1 MKKILLI
8 YCFTLLQIGYL
19 KSQTVFCS
27 DPNSVKVKVQI
38 QPDLVAASQTSWVI
52 LSSTGDTLKKGTIN
66 SDSICVPKNQCIKF
80 IIRDNASNG
89 LCCSTGTGFY
99 KLFYDGVLVRG
110 AYKFKAS
117 ETTNMGCSACTS
129 DATKTRLRIYINGDK
144 YPEET
149 NWSITNSN
157 ADTLAKGKDFGDTVC
172 VPKNAC
178 IKFTIRDRYNDGLCC
193 NNGIGNYAVYADTGL
208 LFYGSNFGSKA
219 EHLYG
224 CPPGFDCS
232 SAVPVA
238 VNDTL
243 TTTYDDH
250 WYKYKADST
259 GSYLLTT
266 CDLGNNCQTKLWVY
280 DYCLGLVPTEN
291 NAGTFAYSAVGCG
304 INAKLP
310 MVLTKN
316 SIYYFRVGDNAN
328 NCNLGIKWTLK
339 YNGPVVGCMD
349 PGSCTY
355 NPIATVNNSAQCLYS
370 PDTNCPKQPDL
381 MVDNQLLKTSFVFDS
396 LTNNDQCFVQE
407 GCMKGY
413 GKRYLVKFSTKIE
426 NIGEADYYIGRPP
439 TDRNRQYESW
449 IWDPC
454 HAHWHYK
461 GYAEY
466 VLFDKNSNPIPAGF
480 KAGFCVMDINCTL
493 GGGTPK
499 YNCSRQGISA
509 GCGDIY
515 SSSLK
520 CQWVDI
526 TDVDTGRYTLVAR
539 VNWDNSPDTLGRIES
554 NRFNNWG
561 QMCMHITKNAT
572 GRRFVK
578 LLPTCVNYVD
588 CNGEIFGSAKR
599 DCEGICEGLALKGDL
614 NGDTIVNNTDLSK
627 LIQGVRDS
635 SLALNHC
642 RDLFRDQAV
651 NVADIQSL
659 RQCFMERADT
669 SLIQKPACEFKNA
682 IVNNTKSAKISID
695 SVNLSQGYVDLSI
708 ENPFDEI
715 IAFQLRLAGLSIDS
729 VKSIGLGDSG
739 IVALNFNRN
748 GLIFGNLFKNKIE
761 RHQNSTPFLRVYFDS
776 TFGSNI
782 CISKIHVVMNQVNEL
797 INKVAGA
804 CKDIGVVTFV
814 EQGKGKTGVRM
825 IPNPFSTQTK
835 LYFPNP
841 EKLVYSL
848 SIRDLNGK
856 LLRQKESIS
865 GSEITIERSN
875 LAPGIYFFQLSGKQN
890 FSGRMV
896 IQ

>member
-1 MKKILLI
+1 
-8 YCFTLLQIGYL
+8 
-19 KSQTVFCS
+19 
-27 DPNSVKVKVQI
+27 
-38 QPDLVAASQTSWVI
+38 
-52 LSSTGDTLKKGTIN
+52 
-66 SDSICVPKNQCIKF
+66 
-80 IIRDNASNG
+80 
-89 LCCSTGTGFY
+89 
-99 KLFYDGVLVRG
+99 
-110 AYKFKAS
+110 
-117 ETTNMGCSACTS
+117 
-129 DATKTRLRIYINGDK
+129 
-144 YPEET
+144 
-149 NWSITNSN
+149 
-157 ADTLAKGKDFGDTVC
+157 
-172 VPKNAC
+172 
-178 IKFTIRDRYNDGLCC
+178 
-193 NNGIGNYAVYADTGL
+193 
-208 LFYGSNFGSKA
+208 
-219 EHLYG
+219 
-224 CPPGFDCS
+224 
-232 SAVPVA
+232 
-238 VNDTL
+238 
-243 TTTYDDH
+243 
-250 WYKYKADST
+250 
-259 GSYLLTT
+259 
-266 CDLGNNCQTKLWVY
+266 
-280 DYCLGLVPTEN
+280 
-291 NAGTFAYSAVGCG
+291 
-304 INAKLP
+304 
-310 MVLTKN
+310 
-316 SIYYFRVGDNAN
+316 
-328 NCNLGIKWTLK
+328 
-339 YNGPVVGCMD
+339 
-349 PGSCTY
+349 
-355 NPIATVNNSAQCLYS
+355 
-370 PDTNCPKQPDL
+370 
-381 MVDNQLLKTSFVFDS
+381 
-396 LTNNDQCFVQE
+396 
-407 GCMKGY
+407 
-413 GKRYLVKFSTKIE
+413 
-426 NIGEADYYIGRPP
+426 
-439 TDRNRQYESW
+439 
-449 IWDPC
+449 
-454 HAHWHYK
+454 
-461 GYAEY
+461 
-466 VLFDKNSNPIPAGF
+466 
-480 KAGFCVMDINCTL
+480 
-493 GGGTPK
+493 
-499 YNCSRQGISA
+499 
-509 GCGDIY
+509 
-515 SSSLK
+515 
-520 CQWVDI
+520 
-526 TDVDTGRYTLVAR
+526 
-539 VNWDNSPDTLGRIES
+539 
-554 NRFNNWG
+554 
-561 QMCMHITKNAT
+561 
-572 GRRFVK
+572 
-578 LLPTCVNYVD
+578 
-588 CNGEIFGSAKR
+588 
-599 DCEGICEGLALKGDL
+599 LALKGDL

-776 TFGSNI
+776 TFGSKI